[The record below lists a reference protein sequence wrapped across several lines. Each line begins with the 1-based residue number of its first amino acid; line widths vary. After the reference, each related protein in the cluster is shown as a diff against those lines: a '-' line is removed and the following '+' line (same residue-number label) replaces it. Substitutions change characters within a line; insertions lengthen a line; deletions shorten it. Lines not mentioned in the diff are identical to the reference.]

1 MKINDAPFS
10 SLAEIHFPNHLW
22 VMYRATFLETVKLKL
37 TCAWDG
43 TLFTGLIPGP
53 ANVVGTTAHLLGHI
67 EQQFS
72 VAGLVVSVI
81 VPVAQASPHI

>member
-10 SLAEIHFPNHLW
+10 SLAEIHLPNNLW
-22 VMYRATFLETVKLKL
+22 VMYRAIFLVTVKLKL